1 MCCTVCQSD
10 SRITQMSNA
19 NDGGWRNDLR
29 VYHWPFGSS
38 GTRGRPAGPPWPQA
52 THPVDPTD
60 LVPAMGIVRA
70 SRFMSFMS
78 VPLRVPV
85 LPFAENVGKSTGS
98 TIVGDIL
105 LRLVTFL
112 QGRPSSFV
120 FACVHLLVP
129 SCHLHTSI
137 YVTTSVQKTQP
148 DTRFTSYTRLR
159 DY

>member
-1 MCCTVCQSD
+1 MAFREQ
-10 SRITQMSNA
+10 RNA
-19 NDGGWRNDLR
+19 
-29 VYHWPFGSS
+29 
-38 GTRGRPAGPPWPQA
+38 RPAGPPWPQA

-70 SRFMSFMS
+70 SRFMSFLS
-78 VPLRVPV
+78 VVLRVPV

-129 SCHLHTSI
+129 SCHLHVHLRDNKRTKNGA
-137 YVTTSVQKTQP
+137 Y
-148 DTRFTSYTRLR
+148 DTRFTSDTAQRLLIHHPWHQSIILTPQPTPKESSR
-159 DY
+159 QSVIHT